1 MLNSIKKLS
10 GCRIVATDSEIGA
23 AAEAVYFDDEQWVVR
38 YLVVDTRAWL
48 RGRSVL
54 ISPYAVTFIDWE
66 ARTIAVNLTRAQV
79 EHSPDIDTHQPVS
92 RQQEAEYHRY
102 YGYPQYWPYAAYWAW
117 GAIPLVI
124 PPDPQI
130 CEDAEG
136 QRRAAADRTDADTHL
151 RSSEAVLGHHVRA
164 SDGLIGHVVDF
175 LFEEET
181 WAIRHLV
188 VETRNWLPGKR
199 VLVAPQW
206 IRAVSWGERTLSVA
220 LTRRQ
225 IEQSSEYDPKY
236 LLSRDYDHAAHQRHS
251 RPHHWE

>member
-10 GCRIVATDSEIGA
+10 GCRIVATDGEVGA
-23 AAEAVYFDDEQWVVR
+23 VAEAVYFDDEQWVVR
-38 YLVVDTRAWL
+38 YLVVDTGAWL
-48 RGRSVL
+48 RRRRVL

-66 ARTIAVNLTRAQV
+66 ARTIAVNLTRTQV

-92 RQQEAEYHRY
+92 RQKEAEYHRY

-117 GAIPLVI
+117 GAIPLVV

-130 CEDAEG
+130 RDNTEE
-136 QRRAAADRTDADTHL
+136 RRREAADHADADTHL
-151 RSSEAVLGHHVRA
+151 RSSEVVLGYHGRA
-164 SDGLIGHVVDF
+164 SDGLIGHVADF

-188 VETRNWLPGKR
+188 VDTHNWLPGKR
-199 VLVAPQW
+199 VLVSPQW
-206 IRAVSWGERTLSVA
+206 VRSVSWGERTLRVA

-236 LLSRDYDHAAHQRHS
+236 LLSRDYEHPLHQHHS

>member
-1 MLNSIKKLS
+1 M
-10 GCRIVATDSEIGA
+10 
-23 AAEAVYFDDEQWVVR
+23 
-38 YLVVDTRAWL
+38 
-48 RGRSVL
+48 
-54 ISPYAVTFIDWE
+54 
-66 ARTIAVNLTRAQV
+66 NLTRAQV
-79 EHSPDIDTHQPVS
+79 EHSPDIDTDQPVS
-92 RQQEAEYHRY
+92 RRQEAEYHRY

-164 SDGLIGHVVDF
+164 SDGLIGHVADF

-188 VETRNWLPGKR
+188 VDTHNWLPGKR

-206 IRAVSWGERTLSVA
+206 IRSVSWAERTISVA

-236 LLSRDYDHAAHQRHS
+236 LLSGDYEHAQHQRHS
-251 RPHHWE
+251 RPHLWE

>member
-10 GCRIVATDSEIGA
+10 RCRIVATDGEVGA
-23 AAEAVYFDDEQWVVR
+23 VAEAVYFDDEQWVVR

-79 EHSPDIDTHQPVS
+79 EHSPDIDIQRPVS

-102 YGYPQYWPYAAYWAW
+102 YGYPQYWPYATYWAW

-136 QRRAAADRTDADTHL
+136 HRRAAADRADADTHL

-188 VETRNWLPGKR
+188 VETRNWLPGKH

-206 IRAVSWGERTLSVA
+206 IRAVSWGERTLCVA

-225 IEQSSEYDPKY
+225 IERSSEYDPKY

>member
-1 MLNSIKKLS
+1 M
-10 GCRIVATDSEIGA
+10 
-23 AAEAVYFDDEQWVVR
+23 R

-48 RGRSVL
+48 RGRKVL
-54 ISPYAVTFIDWE
+54 ISPYAVTFIDLE
-66 ARTIAVNLTRAQV
+66 ARTIAVNLTRTQV

-92 RQQEAEYHRY
+92 RQKEAEYHQY
-102 YGYPQYWPYAAYWAW
+102 YGYPRYWPYAAYWAW
-117 GAIPLVI
+117 GAIPIVV

-130 CEDAEG
+130 RDDAEG
-136 QRRAAADRTDADTHL
+136 RRRSAADRADADTHL
-151 RSSEAVLGHHVRA
+151 RSSAVVLDYHVRA
-164 SDGLIGHVVDF
+164 SDGLIGHVADF

-188 VETRNWLPGKR
+188 VDTHNWSPGKR

-206 IRAVSWGERTLSVA
+206 IHAVSWDERTLSVA

-236 LLSRDYDHAAHQRHS
+236 LVSRDYEHPLRQRRS